1 MEIKTATTEDLC
13 LILALQKLAYRS
25 EAAIYGDYTI
35 PPLIQTQ
42 EEIEADFR
50 DQVYFKALLNGTL
63 IGSVRGYLKD
73 GTCYIG
79 RLIVHPDHQNQGI
92 GSQLIAA
99 IETHFNQ
106 AQRFEL
112 FTGEKSERN
121 LYLYRKLGYKVYKPH
136 QLSNLVTLLF
146 LEKQNHQTPLSP

>member
-1 MEIKTATTEDLC
+1 MEIKTATIDDLN

-35 PPLIQTQ
+35 SPLTQTRD
-42 EEIEADFR
+42 EIEADFS
-50 DQVYFKALLNGTL
+50 DQVYLKALLKGTI
-63 IGSVRGYLKD
+63 IGSVRGCLRD
-73 GTCYIG
+73 GTCHIG

-92 GSQLIAA
+92 GSRLIHA

-121 LYLYRKLGYKVYKPH
+121 IYLYRKLGYKVYKSQ
-136 QLSNLVTLLF
+136 QLSHLVKLFF
-146 LEKQNHQTPLSP
+146 LEKTNNL